1 MNNPLVSVVVPTY
14 NRHAMLRKAL
24 RSLTVQETNDKFSY
38 EIVVVDN
45 GSTEPTRAVVAEIAA
60 GSRVALSYVREEAGG
75 YPEAL
80 NRGVREA
87 RGMWVALF
95 DDDQLAEANWLKELL
110 SAASLTKAKLVGGS
124 IRPQL
129 PSARTLALS
138 PFCRGL
144 LGESAFE
151 RTARVRR
158 GERIPSGGNMM
169 IAREVFNSIGLFDTA
184 MVLGGCDSDF
194 VERAVA
200 SGIVVAVSETPIVHH
215 VIPPYRVTSRYFR
228 WASMRSGC
236 DIAYRDCK
244 KFGRTKMS
252 FFFTA
257 KTGQAILVNL
267 PLLILSVLARNA
279 TQSLHRRCL
288 LWRAIGYARETA
300 SLATR
305 SLFRRGLF
313 ISRLEFRKERT
324 TFSYDTEQ

>member
-124 IRPQL
+124 IRPR
-129 PSARTLALS
+129 PTTVTAAISTGATCGRIWIRSGKYAGAS
-138 PFCRGL
+138 CWSIPRG
-144 LGESAFE
+144 SITTWKKCS
-151 RTARVRR
+151 R
-158 GERIPSGGNMM
+158 
-169 IAREVFNSIGLFDTA
+169 NSI
-184 MVLGGCDSDF
+184 S
-194 VERAVA
+194 
-200 SGIVVAVSETPIVHH
+200 
-215 VIPPYRVTSRYFR
+215 
-228 WASMRSGC
+228 
-236 DIAYRDCK
+236 
-244 KFGRTKMS
+244 
-252 FFFTA
+252 
-257 KTGQAILVNL
+257 AI
-267 PLLILSVLARNA
+267 
-279 TQSLHRRCL
+279 SL
-288 LWRAIGYARETA
+288 
-300 SLATR
+300 
-305 SLFRRGLF
+305 
-313 ISRLEFRKERT
+313 
-324 TFSYDTEQ
+324 D